1 MDNLNLEILAN
12 IQQLPPEL
20 RENVSDYVSF
30 LLFQREQARN
40 KHKEP
45 HYVAEIDS
53 GAGIFLLDESLEEP
67 FKLYKQFKSDIT

>member
-30 LLFQREQARN
+30 LLFQKERIKN

-45 HYVAEIDS
+45 HYVAEIES
-53 GAGIFLLDESLEEP
+53 GVGIFLIDESLEEP
-67 FKLYKQFKSDIT
+67 LRHYKQFKAV